1 MIRTSPPPWTGG
13 GGSRK
18 IGSMERPYDT
28 AEVSADRIIHAIGV
42 AFGLIGGALLL
53 TFAAEIASPAGLV
66 ATILYVIGLI
76 AMLVCSAV
84 YNLSFA
90 SPRRELLRRMD
101 HAAIFLMIAG
111 TYSPFTL
118 GRLDGTWSIWLAAV
132 VWGGAILGAI
142 AKLTVPRRIDRYAV
156 VLYLALGW
164 VVVLALEPLL
174 ASLHP
179 AVLTLI
185 AVGGLLYTAGVVFHL
200 WRGLRFQNAIWH
212 ALVLSAA
219 VCHYAAVIVNLS

>member
-1 MIRTSPPPWTGG
+1 
-13 GGSRK
+13 
-18 IGSMERPYDT
+18 MERPYDT

-53 TFAAEIASPAGLV
+53 TFAAEIASPAGLI

-118 GRLDGTWSIWLAAV
+118 GRLDGAWSIWLAAV
-132 VWGGAILGAI
+132 VWGGAILGAV
-142 AKLTVPRRIDRYAV
+142 AKLTVPRRIERFAV

-164 VVVLALEPLL
+164 VVLVALEPLL
-174 ASLHP
+174 STLHP
-179 AVLTLI
+179 AVLILI
-185 AVGGLLYTAGVVFHL
+185 AVGGLLYTAGVAFHL

-219 VCHYAAVIVNLS
+219 ACHYAAVVVNLS

>member
-1 MIRTSPPPWTGG
+1 
-13 GGSRK
+13 
-18 IGSMERPYDT
+18 MERPYDT
-28 AEVSADRIIHAIGV
+28 AEVGADRIIHAIGV

-53 TFAAEIASPAGLV
+53 TVAAESASPAGLV
-66 ATILYVIGLI
+66 ATVLYVIGLI

-118 GRLDGTWSIWLAAV
+118 GRLDGAWSIWLAAV
-132 VWGGAILGAI
+132 VWGGAILGAV

-179 AVLTLI
+179 AVITLI
-185 AVGGLLYTAGVVFHL
+185 VIGGLLYTAGVVFHL
-200 WRGLRFQNAIWH
+200 WRSLRFQNAIWH

>member
-1 MIRTSPPPWTGG
+1 
-13 GGSRK
+13 
-18 IGSMERPYDT
+18 MERPYDN
-28 AEVSADRIIHAIGV
+28 AEVGADRIIHAVGV
-42 AFGLIGGALLL
+42 TFGLIGGATLL
-53 TFAAEIASPAGLV
+53 TVAAESASVAGLI

-76 AMLVCSAV
+76 AMLVCSAI

-90 SPRRELLRRMD
+90 SPRRELLRRFD
-101 HAAIFLMIAG
+101 HAAIFVMIAG

-118 GRLDGTWSIWLAAV
+118 GRLDGAWSIWLAGF
-132 VWGGAILGAI
+132 VWGVALLGAF

-156 VLYLALGW
+156 ILYLALGW
-164 VVVLALEPLL
+164 VVLLALEPLL
-174 ASLHP
+174 AALHP
-179 AVLTLI
+179 AVLILI
-185 AVGGLLYTAGVVFHL
+185 LAGGLLYSAGVAFHL

>member
-1 MIRTSPPPWTGG
+1 
-13 GGSRK
+13 
-18 IGSMERPYDT
+18 MERPYDT
-28 AEVSADRIIHAIGV
+28 AEVGADRIIHAIGV

-53 TFAAEIASPAGLV
+53 TVAAESASPAGLV
-66 ATILYVIGLI
+66 ATVLYVIGLI

-118 GRLDGTWSIWLAAV
+118 GRLDGAWSIWLAAL
-132 VWGGAILGAI
+132 VWGGAILGAV
-142 AKLTVPRRIDRYAV
+142 AKLPVPRRIDRYAV

-179 AVLTLI
+179 AVITLI
-185 AVGGLLYTAGVVFHL
+185 IIGGLLYTAGVVFHL
-200 WRGLRFQNAIWH
+200 WRSLRFQNAIWH

>member
-1 MIRTSPPPWTGG
+1 
-13 GGSRK
+13 
-18 IGSMERPYDT
+18 MERLYDN
-28 AEVSADRIIHAIGV
+28 AEVNADRIIHAIGV

-53 TFAAEIASPAGLV
+53 TFAVETASLAGLI
-66 ATILYVIGLI
+66 AIILYVTGLV

-101 HAAIFLMIAG
+101 HAAIFVMIAG

-118 GRLDGTWSIWLAAV
+118 GRLDGVWSIWLAAV
-132 VWGGAILGAI
+132 VWSVAILGAI
-142 AKLTVPRRIDRYAV
+142 AKLTVPRRIDRYAI

-164 VVVLALEPLL
+164 VVLVALEPLL
-174 ASLHP
+174 GALHP
-179 AVLTLI
+179 AVLILI
-185 AVGGLLYTAGVVFHL
+185 LIGGLLYSAGVAFHL

-212 ALVLSAA
+212 ALVLGAA
-219 VCHYAAVIVNLS
+219 VCHYAAVVVNLS

>member
-1 MIRTSPPPWTGG
+1 
-13 GGSRK
+13 
-18 IGSMERPYDT
+18 MERHYDT

-53 TFAAEIASPAGLV
+53 TFAAETASLPGLIATV
-66 ATILYVIGLI
+66 LYVIGLI
-76 AMLVCSAV
+76 ATLVCSAI

-118 GRLDGTWSIWLAAV
+118 GRLDGAWSIWLAAV
-132 VWGGAILGAI
+132 VWGGAILGAF
-142 AKLTVPRRIDRYAV
+142 AKLTVPRRIDRFAV

-164 VVVLALEPLL
+164 VVLVALEPLL
-174 ASLHP
+174 STLHP
-179 AVLTLI
+179 AVLILI
-185 AVGGLLYTAGVVFHL
+185 AVGGLLYTAGVAFHL

>member
-1 MIRTSPPPWTGG
+1 
-13 GGSRK
+13 
-18 IGSMERPYDT
+18 MERPYDT
-28 AEVSADRIIHAIGV
+28 AEVSADRIIHAIGIT
-42 AFGLIGGALLL
+42 FGVVGGALLL
-53 TFAAEIASPAGLV
+53 TVAAETASPAGLI

-84 YNLSFA
+84 YNVSFA
-90 SPRRELLRRMD
+90 SKRRELLRRMD

-118 GRLDGTWSIWLAAV
+118 GRLDGAWSIWLAAI
-132 VWGGAILGAI
+132 VWGGAILGAV
-142 AKLTVPRRIDRYAV
+142 AKLTVPRRIDRFAV

-164 VVVLALEPLL
+164 VVLLALEPLL
-174 ASLHP
+174 TSLHP
-179 AVLTLI
+179 AVLILI
-185 AVGGLLYTAGVVFHL
+185 AIGGLLYTAGVVFHL

-219 VCHYAAVIVNLS
+219 ACHFAAVVVNLS

>member
-1 MIRTSPPPWTGG
+1 
-13 GGSRK
+13 
-18 IGSMERPYDT
+18 MERPYDT

-118 GRLDGTWSIWLAAV
+118 GRLDGAWSIWLAAI

-179 AVLTLI
+179 AVLALI
-185 AVGGLLYTAGVVFHL
+185 AVGGLLYTTGVVFHL

>member
-1 MIRTSPPPWTGG
+1 
-13 GGSRK
+13 
-18 IGSMERPYDT
+18 MERQYDT

-42 AFGLIGGALLL
+42 TFGLIGGALLL
-53 TFAAEIASPAGLV
+53 TFAAETASLPGLI

-76 AMLVCSAV
+76 ATLVCSAA
-84 YNLSFA
+84 YNLAVA

-118 GRLDGTWSIWLAAV
+118 GRLDGAWSIWLAAV
-132 VWGGAILGAI
+132 VWSVAILGAL
-142 AKLTVPRRIDRYAV
+142 AKLTVPRRIDRFAV

-164 VVVLALEPLL
+164 VVLVALEPLL
-174 ASLHP
+174 ATLHP
-179 AVLTLI
+179 AVLILI